1 MNKKKIQK
9 NLSLTLIITLLF
21 TLYGC
26 GDKNSVATTNTSP
39 TTETTVAEQ
48 LSPSMSRYQEAA
60 TQNII
65 LLAQKQHLNLAIQYY
80 NNMEMSNSADQFQQK
95 SFEEEVLGSQK
106 ETESEIMMN
115 YPSFNPDSIEITIPE
130 ISEEDA
136 ETKASELE
144 MQNEELSKTIA
155 DMQQVLD
162 NYKLI
167 YGL

>member
-9 NLSLTLIITLLF
+9 NLSLTLIISLLF

-26 GDKNSVATTNTSP
+26 GDKNNVATTNTSP
-39 TTETTVAEQ
+39 TAETVSAEQ
-48 LSPSMSRYQEAA
+48 LSTSMNRYQEAA

-80 NNMEMSNSADQFQQK
+80 NNIEMSNSADQFQQK
-95 SFEEEVLGSQK
+95 SFEEEVFGSQK
-106 ETESEIMMN
+106 ETESETMMN
-115 YPSFNPDSIEITIPE
+115 YPAFNPDSIEITIPE

-155 DMQQVLD
+155 DIQQVLD